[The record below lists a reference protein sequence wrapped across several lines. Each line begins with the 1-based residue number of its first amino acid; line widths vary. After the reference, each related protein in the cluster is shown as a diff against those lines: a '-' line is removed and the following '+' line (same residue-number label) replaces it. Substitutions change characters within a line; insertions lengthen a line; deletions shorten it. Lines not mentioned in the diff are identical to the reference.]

1 MLLMLDEEEL
11 RSTLAAIKDRLVEQR
26 KHYAW
31 QVDQGYR
38 WPPEDFDI
46 PLLEAL
52 ECKFEIALC
61 QARAAGPDSSTI
73 LS

>member
-11 RSTLAAIKDRLVEQR
+11 RCTLAAIKDRLVEQR

-31 QVDQGYR
+31 QISQGYR
-38 WPPEDFDI
+38 WPPEDFDV

-52 ECKFEIALC
+52 ERKYQDAL
-61 QARAAGPDSSTI
+61 QVARSTGV
-73 LS
+73 